1 MHRSQNLAAGSS
13 ALILPE
19 LQLGD
24 QVAIIAATISMVS
37 TDLTTQLSVMSI
49 HTTRTY
55 LLGKLIANPE
65 TLCKWQP

>member
-24 QVAIIAATISMVS
+24 QVAIIAATISMVFELVLQRNRQNGVPRK
-37 TDLTTQLSVMSI
+37 TIEMVAGC
-49 HTTRTY
+49 R
-55 LLGKLIANPE
+55 GGR
-65 TLCKWQP
+65 